1 MITVTVYKK
10 RTERIIKRA
19 IFDDYVAATKKLYE
33 YKELYPKAKVE
44 LQVIHTG
51 LINK

>member
-1 MITVTVYKK
+1 MITVTVYEK

-44 LQVIHTG
+44 LQVIPKG
-51 LINK
+51 LIDK

>member
-1 MITVTVYKK
+1 MITVTVYEK

-19 IFDDYVAATKKLYE
+19 MFDDYVAATKKLYE

-44 LQVIHTG
+44 LQVF
-51 LINK
+51 LKEQINK

>member
-1 MITVTVYKK
+1 MITVTVYEK

-19 IFDDYVAATKKLYE
+19 MFDDYVTATKKLYE

-44 LQVIHTG
+44 LQVFPKG
-51 LINK
+51 QINK